1 MKAYVITEGR
11 FDADLLTR
19 ILGPAVLQSVAV
31 GESKGVSSA
40 ISLARSV
47 IAVRQKPIAFFADS
61 DALADHAIERRRQEI
76 GELIGLAAGSTPFKI
91 ILAVPE
97 IEVLFFQSTEMA
109 ERIFGRTFSGTEL
122 EFAQLQPAKK
132 FKELTSQRSREE
144 ILALLNEEDVEAMRN
159 APPIQELLSFLA
171 QLPDEVEAESFAR
184 AS

>member
-1 MKAYVITEGR
+1 MKAYVIAESR
-11 FDADLLTR
+11 FDAALLTKL
-19 ILGPAVLQSVAV
+19 LGPAILKTVAV
-31 GESKGVSSA
+31 AESGDISSS
-40 ISLARSV
+40 ISLARSA

-76 GELIGLAAGSTPFKI
+76 GELIGLAAGSTPFKV

-109 ERIFGRTFSGTEL
+109 ERIFGKTFSGTEL
-122 EFAQLQPAKK
+122 EFAQLQPAKT
-132 FKELTSQRSREE
+132 FKELTSQRSGEE
-144 ILALLNEEDVEAMRN
+144 ILALLNEEDVALMSN

-171 QLPDEVEAESFAR
+171 QLPDEVETEPFAK